1 MVSAKPSLIGPISL
15 AILSLIAGIKGLVVA
30 RLASLQHTVV
40 WESPPRG
47 APRTWMD
54 PWQAAVFWTLI
65 ILVGFSWLVI
75 TLYKRRR
82 QSDTP
87 SKIPRDAI

>member
-15 AILSLIAGIKGLVVA
+15 AILSLIAGIKGLVAA

-47 APRTWMD
+47 APRTWLD
-54 PWQAAVFWTLI
+54 PWQAGVFWILI
-65 ILVGFSWLVI
+65 ILLGFSWLAI
-75 TLYKRRR
+75 TLYQRRR
-82 QSDTP
+82 PSDTS
-87 SKIPRDAI
+87 SKIPPDAI

>member
-1 MVSAKPSLIGPISL
+1 MVSTKPSLIGPISL
-15 AILSLIAGIKGLVVA
+15 AILSLIAGIKGLVAA

-54 PWQAAVFWTLI
+54 PWQAAVFWILI
-65 ILVGFSWLVI
+65 ILLGFSWLVI
-75 TLYKRRR
+75 TLYQRSK

-87 SKIPRDAI
+87 SKISPDTI